1 MTQME
6 PRVGAVQ
13 SSLKRLQEQQARSG
27 LGLRGDMA
35 AASQRLEFQLNSAS
49 KAINDGEPVI
59 AARHLDMAEIALEKL
74 EKFLG
79 Q

>member
-1 MTQME
+1 ME
-6 PRVGAVQ
+6 PRASAVQ
-13 SSLKRLQEQQARSG
+13 GSVKRLQDSQARSG

-35 AASQRLEFQLNSAS
+35 AASQRLEIQLNSAS
-49 KAINDGEPVI
+49 KAINDGDPAA
-59 AARHLDMAEIALEKL
+59 AARHLELAERALEML